1 MSENNK
7 CKVFISYRRKDNL
20 LKDTVFSILNEYIDE
35 NRIFVD
41 KKDLYKEPNKWFE
54 TIKASLLSSEYI
66 IICLDKDSY
75 NKEIGND
82 KTDWYYEE
90 IDLALER
97 QKQEN
102 KINIILA
109 VNNRPSF
116 DKTKRRD
123 KELSEL
129 QDVCYNSGDQKIFK
143 DNLLRMV
150 GIDVNTSQKKS
161 TAETATKN
169 IINNVIGNQ
178 YNFGNINGGTFN
190 FN

>member
-1 MSENNK
+1 M
-7 CKVFISYRRKDNL
+7 

-116 DKTKRRD
+116 DKTKQRD

-169 IINNVIGNQ
+169 IINNVKGNQ

>member
-1 MSENNK
+1 MTENNK
-7 CKVFISYRRKDNL
+7 YKVFISYRRKDNL

-35 NRIFVD
+35 DRIFVD
-41 KKDLYKEPNKWFE
+41 KKNLYKEPNKWFE

-116 DKTKRRD
+116 DKTKQRD

-143 DNLLRMV
+143 DNLLKMV
-150 GIDVNTSQKKS
+150 GIDVDTAQKKS
-161 TAETATKN
+161 TATTATKN
-169 IINNVIGNQ
+169 IINNVKGNQ
-178 YNFGNINGGTFN
+178 YNFGDITGGTFN